1 MGDFEAILFDAGGV
15 LVVPTPAVVRP
26 LLAPF
31 GADPDEAA
39 LVRAHF
45 VGAHAMDH
53 AWPAG
58 ESDGDSDG
66 ARAAWARYHQAYVA
80 AAAVPRDRQ
89 RAATAAFAEGVDHWS
104 WCHPVP
110 GALETLAA
118 LSARGIPIGVV
129 SNAGGQVQAEL
140 ARLGMCR
147 TAAAVGA
154 DPRGVMVACVV
165 DSTVVGV
172 SKPDPAI
179 FAPALAAIGLPAS
192 PRVAY
197 VGDTVAYDVRGAEAA
212 GLSPVLHDPCGL
224 HAADPHPSGPY
235 RTITRLE
242 DLLTMV

>member
-1 MGDFEAILFDAGGV
+1 MGDFDAILFDAGGV
-15 LVVPTPAVVRP
+15 LVVPTPEVVRP
-26 LLAPF
+26 LLASF
-31 GADPDEAA
+31 GAAPDDAA

-45 VGAHAMDH
+45 VAAHAMDH
-53 AWPAG
+53 AWPVDG
-58 ESDGDSDG
+58 SDGEEV
-66 ARAAWARYHQAYVA
+66 AWARYHEAYVV
-80 AAAVPRDRQ
+80 AAAVPPDRQ
-89 RAATAAFAEGVDHWS
+89 DAATAAFAERLDHLT

-147 TAAAVGA
+147 TPAAVGA

-197 VGDTVAYDVRGAEAA
+197 VGDTVSYDVRGADAA
-212 GLSPVLHDPCGL
+212 GLCPVLHDPCGL
-224 HAADPHPSGPY
+224 HATDPHPSGPY

-242 DLLTMV
+242 DLLGMV

>member
-1 MGDFEAILFDAGGV
+1 MADFDAILFDAGGV
-15 LVVPTPAVVRP
+15 LVVPTPVVVRP
-26 LLAPF
+26 VLASF
-31 GADPDEAA
+31 GAEPDDAT

-45 VGAHAMDH
+45 VAAHAMDH
-53 AWPAG
+53 ARLEG
-58 ESDGDSDG
+58 EQDGEPDG
-66 ARAAWARYHQAYVA
+66 ERVAWTRYHQAYVA
-80 AAAVPRDRQ
+80 AAAVPPDRQ
-89 RAATAAFAEGVDHWS
+89 RAATAAFAERLDHWT

-110 GALETLAA
+110 GALDTLAA
-118 LSARGIPIGVV
+118 LSARGVPIGVV

-147 TAAAVGA
+147 IAATEGA
-154 DPRGVMVACVV
+154 DPGGVLVACVV

-197 VGDTVAYDVRGAEAA
+197 IGDTVTYDVHGAHAA
-212 GLSPVLHDPCGL
+212 GLSPVLHDPSGL
-224 HAADPHPSGPY
+224 HAADPHPSMPY

-242 DLLTMV
+242 DLLGMV